1 MVQPVFCIVDAGSCF
16 VFSSGHFVVTWA
28 EKHNHAANKDGFEKR
43 KAKTDLIN
51 AIVASGNYF
60 QES

>member
-1 MVQPVFCIVDAGSCF
+1 M
-16 VFSSGHFVVTWA
+16 VTWA

-60 QES
+60 HES